1 MKNFAGKPQR
11 QGPQVPLSVHHEL
24 RRSSLQFYLDVNIG
38 TVKSEIE
45 QDKIGRTT
53 AEEEPAVTEFLQKIW
68 AQYVFQGLSRRKRQ
82 IRYPERLL
90 MGNVVVQRIKQFQPF
105 QVRHIVKMHDG
116 SAVVLRNGQLVL
128 ETAYDI
134 AHF

>member
-1 MKNFAGKPQR
+1 
-11 QGPQVPLSVHHEL
+11 
-24 RRSSLQFYLDVNIG
+24 
-38 TVKSEIE
+38 
-45 QDKIGRTT
+45 
-53 AEEEPAVTEFLQKIW
+53 
-68 AQYVFQGLSRRKRQ
+68 
-82 IRYPERLL
+82 